1 MDLPPPADVVVA
13 SQRATARLVGVL
25 FIVATVTSIIGG
37 SLLLPLDDQNYLIEV
52 AAHEGQIILGVL
64 LEFILAL
71 SVIGIAA
78 LLLPVLKPHGEGM
91 AVGYVAVRTVEA
103 TFILIA
109 STTALLVLTLSQDWG
124 SAGGVG
130 VEPVGSA
137 LLSAREWTF
146 FVGTLIVF
154 GVSAVILNAL
164 LYRSRLVPVWL
175 SLLGLVGG
183 LLLLTSAVVEMFAY
197 GVDAPVALQ
206 LLGAAPIAL
215 QEMILAVL
223 LIWKGFAAPSV
234 AAANGEPGP
243 GYDYVVNLAFY
254 DESGAYLWRCSGT
267 MLSSTVVLTAGHC
280 TFGADSATLWAD
292 EGPIEDGNYPFD
304 PVESRPPCT
313 GYTGYPV
320 PARTQRERRT
330 PIPVTTT
337 TPTSRTRV
345 MRESS
350 FSTTVVRT
358 RYLRA
363 APGGRVPRRTRDQ
376 AGTPGQDV
384 YAGRVR
390 PAVGEARRVG
400 SARALHD
407 DGATRHDAEQLDER
421 CEHSTDPGSR
431 SRYGGNLLR

>member
-1 MDLPPPADVVVA
+1 MANEALTDVPPPADVVVA

-37 SLLLPLDDQNYLIEV
+37 SLLLPLDDQNYLIDV
-52 AAHEGQIILGVL
+52 AAHNRQIILGVL

-71 SVIGIAA
+71 SVIAIAA
-78 LLLPVLKPHGEGM
+78 LLLPVLKPHGESM

-109 STTALLVLTLSQDWG
+109 STTALLVLALSQDWG

-137 LLSAREWTF
+137 LLSAREWTS

-197 GVDAPVALQ
+197 GVDAPVPLQ

-234 AAANGEPGP
+234 AA
-243 GYDYVVNLAFY
+243 
-254 DESGAYLWRCSGT
+254 
-267 MLSSTVVLTAGHC
+267 
-280 TFGADSATLWAD
+280 
-292 EGPIEDGNYPFD
+292 
-304 PVESRPPCT
+304 
-313 GYTGYPV
+313 
-320 PARTQRERRT
+320 
-330 PIPVTTT
+330 
-337 TPTSRTRV
+337 
-345 MRESS
+345 
-350 FSTTVVRT
+350 
-358 RYLRA
+358 
-363 APGGRVPRRTRDQ
+363 GG
-376 AGTPGQDV
+376 
-384 YAGRVR
+384 
-390 PAVGEARRVG
+390 RRVG
-400 SARALHD
+400 AWA
-407 DGATRHDAEQLDER
+407 G
-421 CEHSTDPGSR
+421 
-431 SRYGGNLLR
+431 

>member
-1 MDLPPPADVVVA
+1 MATEDTMALPPPADVDMA
-13 SQRATARLVGVL
+13 SPRATARLVGGL

-37 SLLLPLDDQNYLIEV
+37 SLLLRLDDPDYLIEV
-52 AAHEGQIILGVL
+52 AAHENQIILGVL
-64 LEFILAL
+64 LEFTLAL

-78 LLLPVLKPHGEGM
+78 LLLPVLRPHGESM

-124 SAGGVG
+124 STGGVG

-137 LLSAREWTF
+137 LLSAREWAL

-175 SLLGLVGG
+175 SFLGLVGG

-234 AAANGEPGP
+234 GAA
-243 GYDYVVNLAFY
+243 
-254 DESGAYLWRCSGT
+254 
-267 MLSSTVVLTAGHC
+267 
-280 TFGADSATLWAD
+280 
-292 EGPIEDGNYPFD
+292 DG
-304 PVESRPPCT
+304 ESRR
-313 GYTGYPV
+313 G
-320 PARTQRERRT
+320 
-330 PIPVTTT
+330 
-337 TPTSRTRV
+337 
-345 MRESS
+345 
-350 FSTTVVRT
+350 
-358 RYLRA
+358 L
-363 APGGRVPRRTRDQ
+363 
-376 AGTPGQDV
+376 
-384 YAGRVR
+384 
-390 PAVGEARRVG
+390 
-400 SARALHD
+400 
-407 DGATRHDAEQLDER
+407 AEF
-421 CEHSTDPGSR
+421 SR
-431 SRYGGNLLR
+431 SKGG